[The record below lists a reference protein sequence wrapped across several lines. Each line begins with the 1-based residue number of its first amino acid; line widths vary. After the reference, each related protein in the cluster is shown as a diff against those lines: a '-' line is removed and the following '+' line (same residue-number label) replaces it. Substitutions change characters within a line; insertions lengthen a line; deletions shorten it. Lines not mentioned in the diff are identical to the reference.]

1 MVIGYQIDSKK
12 AVASTSNNIG
22 IMYRI
27 LGDYVKSI
35 EFFQISLKIKEE
47 LNDNVGIVN
56 TLINISKLY
65 YELNK
70 FGVTY
75 N

>member
-1 MVIGYQIDSKK
+1 LVIGYQIDSKK